1 MKLKKLSIMFLPLT
15 LTLFSGCSQKEIV
28 YVDREVVVKVPQKC
42 IIKLPNGHI
51 DESLNDSEKLVE
63 ILKYISQLHRNIGVC
78 Q

>member
-1 MKLKKLSIMFLPLT
+1 MKLKILSITFLLSI
-15 LTLFSGCSQKEIV
+15 LILFSGCSQKEIV
-28 YVDREVVVKVPQKC
+28 YVDREVIVKVPQKC